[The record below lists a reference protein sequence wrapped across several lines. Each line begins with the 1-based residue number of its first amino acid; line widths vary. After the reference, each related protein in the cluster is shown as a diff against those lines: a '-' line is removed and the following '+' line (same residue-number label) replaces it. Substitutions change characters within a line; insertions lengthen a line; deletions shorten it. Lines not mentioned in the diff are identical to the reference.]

1 MPLTTETA
9 APALGLGNPPR
20 WVNARICI
28 VSELIPPAV
37 SALIVDGPAEPRFNS
52 IRHLFVDVA
61 KAEAQ
66 GGANTALGRAVSWL
80 AEVLREGGT
89 VAVTGPH
96 AETIVIKHLHYAG
109 FSEDEARVMLA

>member
-20 WVNARICI
+20 WVNSRT
-28 VSELIPPAV
+28 V
-37 SALIVDGPAEPRFNS
+37 IVDRQMPAGITAIIADGPDWRGASGRVL
-52 IRHLFVDVA
+52 RVDIA
-61 KAEAQ
+61 NAQKQ

-96 AETIVIKHLHYAG
+96 AEIIVSRHLQYAG
-109 FSEDEARVMLA
+109 FSEDEAKALLR